1 MIGQSIENYRIDEL
15 LGQGGMG
22 AVYKALDT
30 ALDRV
35 VALKVMNPML
45 ATNKEFL
52 SRFKSEARVLGRLQH
67 PHIVNVYTFRHI
79 DTHLFIVMEY
89 VDGGTLSDLID
100 EKGAISVNE
109 AMPLIRQSLLAL
121 EAAHNANIIH
131 RDIKPPNILLTGDGV
146 IKISDFGLAKIQEDS
161 SATMVTRVGTTG
173 GTLYYMPPEQSE
185 ALHKVDHRGDLY
197 SLGMTLYQMLAGR
210 VPFDRQ
216 SSALSILRAVDEQR
230 IPSPVTFNPNIPVEM
245 ADIIMKAIKKYP
257 EERFQTA
264 EEMRL
269 AIESFRQAASAPVD
283 VPRTVILQPSDIPSF
298 PDSPDKTAFI
308 SQGKKDA
315 TASSKRRHAP
325 KKEKKEKPPVQ
336 PLRGSVAAAAQG
348 KTGSGSFKKVYF
360 GGAAVLLIG
369 ILYLGFSFFGADA
382 SVQPPA
388 QSGSSLAETPSL
400 AQNGQPPVAQP
411 NELDESGNGLNGD
424 TEEAQP
430 SSSDE
435 EVQNQPSVDTP
446 ASNAD
451 ERESETVTPPQT
463 AARRPSTTTSGTR
476 PSVQPPPAEE
486 LKGNVKVVVRPYG
499 DIYINNTRK
508 AQGTNAAF
516 NDALTPGTH
525 TIRAAHPA
533 LGTWEKRVEITA
545 GGSHE
550 ILFNFNQQITV
561 TVVSDPRAAEIIVD
575 GKPTG
580 KYTPSNIVI
589 PPGNHTFEVRKEN
602 FVMEGQ
608 AKKLL
613 IERELAD
620 PIQFKLRQ

>member
-89 VDGGTLSDLID
+89 VAGGTLSDLID
-100 EKGAISVNE
+100 DKGAVEMKE
-109 AMPLIRQSLLAL
+109 AIPLIRQSLLAL

-230 IPSPVTFNPNIPVEM
+230 IPSPVTFNPKIPGEM

-257 EERFQTA
+257 EDRFQTA

-269 AIESFRQAASAPVD
+269 AIESFGQTGSARPD
-283 VPRTVILQPSDIPSF
+283 VPRTVIFQPSDLPSF
-298 PDSPDKTAFI
+298 SGPVDKTAFI
-308 SQGKKDA
+308 SPDKKA
-315 TASSKRRHAP
+315 AAVKSRQRQTP
-325 KKEKKEKPPVQ
+325 KQEKKEKPAVNPVQ
-336 PLRGSVAAAAQG
+336 ASASPVKENQG
-348 KTGSGSFKKVYF
+348 DGFKKVYI

-369 ILYLGFSFFGADA
+369 MLYLGFAFFRPDA
-382 SVQPPA
+382 SEQPPA
-388 QSGSSLAETPSL
+388 DPDGAALAENNTPS
-400 AQNGQPPVAQP
+400 AAV
-411 NELDESGNGLNGD
+411 
-424 TEEAQP
+424 TEETDNPETTVNASPEEEQELLPNGEDTQGNAASDAPTTNAEVREQEPEVRPPTRTLPRP
-430 SSSDE
+430 SSRTTDT
-435 EVQNQPSVDTP
+435 TP
-446 ASNAD
+446 AVN
-451 ERESETVTPPQT
+451 
-463 AARRPSTTTSGTR
+463 
-476 PSVQPPPAEE
+476 PPAEVS
-486 LKGNVKVVVRPYG
+486 KGNVKIVVRPYG
-499 DIYINNTRK
+499 DIYINNVQK
-508 AQGTNAAF
+508 AKGSNAAH
-516 NDALTPGTH
+516 NDALEPGIY

-533 LGTWEKRVEITA
+533 LGSWEKRVEVRS
-545 GGSHE
+545 GGAHE
-550 ILFNFNQQITV
+550 VLFNFNQQITV
-561 TVVSDPRAAEIIVD
+561 TVVSNPRAAEIIVD

-580 KYTPSNIVI
+580 RYTPSNIVI
-589 PPGNHTFEVRKEN
+589 PPGNHTFEVRKDG
-602 FVMEGQ
+602 FVMEGR
-608 AKKLL
+608 AKNLL
-613 IERELAD
+613 IERELDD
-620 PIQFKLRQ
+620 PIQFKLNP